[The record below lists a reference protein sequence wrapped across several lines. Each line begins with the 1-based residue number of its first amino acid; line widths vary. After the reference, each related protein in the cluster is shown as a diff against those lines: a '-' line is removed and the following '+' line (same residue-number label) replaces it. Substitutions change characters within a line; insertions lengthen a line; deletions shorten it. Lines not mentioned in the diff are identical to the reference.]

1 VLQHTTKHAC
11 VCRNQAL
18 NIVNVVNNY
27 KQQGTDTLRSK
38 HLDMTSTPEPQL
50 HALDYSAQ
58 HDVQQVLQQVAQS
71 FTTKDLVVA
80 HHLYGPFIQHIIMSP
95 EQ

>member
-1 VLQHTTKHAC
+1 
-11 VCRNQAL
+11 
-18 NIVNVVNNY
+18 
-27 KQQGTDTLRSK
+27 
-38 HLDMTSTPEPQL
+38 MTSTPEPQL